1 MHLEALDLTDAERIR
16 ACHDIYLAAQRV
28 DDPDGGW
35 LSYRPFRGWLTVG
48 WNAEPR
54 EVWTITGQAEGEH
67 GEAAADAIA
76 GWYRL
81 ELPDLE
87 NLDRASLDLIVRPQD
102 RRRGLGRALLRHA
115 VSRAA
120 AHGRSVLSGA
130 AWQGTAGDAF
140 ARSAGAKPG
149 VADIRRAQDLRKLP
163 AGELARLRGPAEQ
176 AADGYSLLSWM
187 GPVPEELLDQT
198 ARLYAA
204 MADAPH
210 DPGVARAEWD
220 AQRIRE
226 RVNALFPEYGIRQY
240 SVAARHDASG
250 EMAALSQVA
259 VDPAMPNW
267 GFQMLTA
274 VTREHRGHRLG
285 LLVKIAMLELLATE
299 EPQLEQIE
307 TFNADSNRHMIA
319 VNEALGYTIV
329 GAPMN
334 GWLLDV
340 KAAVLGV
347 PGDRPGRR

>member
-1 MHLEALDLTDAERIR
+1 MHLEAVDLADAERIR
-16 ACHDIYLAAQRV
+16 ACHDIYLEAQRV

-35 LSYRPFRGWLTVG
+35 LSYRPFSGWLTVG

-54 EVWTITGQAEGEH
+54 EVWTITGRTEGE
-67 GEAAADAIA
+67 GGQTAADEIA

-87 NLDRASLDLIVRPQD
+87 NLDRADLDLIVRPRD

-115 VSRAA
+115 VERAA
-120 AHGRSVLSGA
+120 ANGRSILSGA

-140 ARSAGAKPG
+140 ARTTGAKPG
-149 VADIRRAQDLRKLP
+149 LVDIRRTQYLRKVP

-176 AADGYSLLSWM
+176 AAAGYSLLSWT
-187 GPVPEELLDQT
+187 GPVPDELLDQI
-198 ARLYAA
+198 AILYAA

-210 DPGVARAEWD
+210 DPGVARASWD

-226 RVNALFPEYGIRQY
+226 RVNALFPVYGNRQY
-240 SVAARHDASG
+240 SVAARHDG
-250 EMAALSQVA
+250 TGDLAALTQVA
-259 VDPAMPNW
+259 VDPTMPEW

-274 VTREHRGHRLG
+274 VIREHRGHRLG
-285 LLVKIAMLELLATE
+285 LLVKVAMAELLAAE

-307 TFNADSNRHMIA
+307 TFNADSNPHMIA
-319 VNEALGYTIV
+319 VNEALGYAIV
-329 GAPMN
+329 GPPMN

-340 KAAVLGV
+340 KAALA
-347 PGDRPGRR
+347 RLS

>member
-1 MHLEALDLTDAERIR
+1 MHIEAVDLADAETIR
-16 ACHDIYLAAQRV
+16 ACHDVYMEAQPV

-35 LSYRPFRGWLTVG
+35 LSYRPFSGWMTVG

-54 EVWTITGQAEGEH
+54 EVWTITGQTEGD
-67 GEAAADAIA
+67 GGAATTDAIA

-87 NLDRASLDLIVRPQD
+87 NLDRAGLDLIVRPQD

-115 VSRAA
+115 LGRAA

-130 AWQGTAGDAF
+130 AWQGTAGDEF
-140 ARSAGAKPG
+140 ARTTGAKPG
-149 VADIRRAQDLRKLP
+149 LVDIRRTQYLGKLP

-176 AADGYSLLSWM
+176 AAADYSLLSWT
-187 GPVPEELLDQT
+187 GPVPEEVLDQI

-210 DPGVARAEWD
+210 DAGVESAAWD

-226 RVNALFPEYGIRQY
+226 RVNALYPVYGTRQY

-259 VDPAMPNW
+259 VDPATPEW

-307 TFNADSNRHMIA
+307 TFNAEANPHMIA
-319 VNEALGYTIV
+319 VNEALGYAVV
-329 GAPMN
+329 GPPMN

-340 KAAVLGV
+340 KAS
-347 PGDRPGRR
+347 PGDA

>member
-1 MHLEALDLTDAERIR
+1 MQLEAVDLADAERIR
-16 ACHDIYLAAQRV
+16 ACHDIYLEAQRV

-35 LSYRPFRGWLTVG
+35 LSYRPFSGWLTVG

-54 EVWTITGQAEGEH
+54 EVWTITGQTEGK
-67 GEAAADAIA
+67 GGQTAADEIA

-87 NLDRASLDLIVRPQD
+87 NLDRAGLDLIVRPRD

-115 VSRAA
+115 VERAA
-120 AHGRSVLSGA
+120 ANGRSILSGA

-140 ARSAGAKPG
+140 ARTTGAKPG
-149 VADIRRAQDLRKLP
+149 LVDIRRTQYLRKLP

-176 AADGYSLLSWM
+176 AAAGYSLLSWT
-187 GPVPEELLDQT
+187 GPVPDELLDQT

-210 DPGVARAEWD
+210 DPGVAETEWD

-226 RVNALFPEYGIRQY
+226 RVNALFPVYGNREY
-240 SVAARHDASG
+240 SVAARHDATG
-250 EMAALSQVA
+250 EMAALTQVA
-259 VDPAMPNW
+259 VDPAMPEW

-285 LLVKIAMLELLATE
+285 LLVKIAMLELLASE

-307 TFNADSNRHMIA
+307 TSNAGSNPHMIA
-319 VNEALGYTIV
+319 VNEALGYAIV
-329 GAPMN
+329 GPPLN

-340 KAAVLGV
+340 KATLGEA
-347 PGDRPGRR
+347 

>member
-1 MHLEALDLTDAERIR
+1 MHLEAVDLADAERIR
-16 ACHDIYLAAQRV
+16 ACHDIYLEAQRV
-28 DDPDGGW
+28 DDPEGGW
-35 LSYRPFRGWLTVG
+35 LSYRPFHGWLTVG

-54 EVWTITGQAEGEH
+54 EVWTITGQAEG

-87 NLDRASLDLIVRPQD
+87 NLDRAGLDLIVRPRD

-115 VSRAA
+115 VGRAA

-140 ARSAGAKPG
+140 ARMTGAKPG
-149 VADIRRAQDLRKLP
+149 LVDIRRTQYPRKLP
-163 AGELARLRGPAEQ
+163 AGELASLRGPAEQ
-176 AADGYSLLSWM
+176 AAGGYSLLSWA

-220 AQRIRE
+220 AERIRE
-226 RVNALFPEYGIRQY
+226 RVNALFPVYGTRQY
-240 SVAARHDASG
+240 SVAARHDATG
-250 EMAALSQVA
+250 EMAALTQVA
-259 VDPAMPNW
+259 VDPVTPAW

-274 VTREHRGHRLG
+274 VTTEHRGHRLG
-285 LLVKIAMLELLATE
+285 LLVKIAMLELLAAE

-307 TFNADSNRHMIA
+307 TFNAESNPHMIA

-329 GAPMN
+329 GPPMN

-340 KAAVLGV
+340 KAALGEA
-347 PGDRPGRR
+347 

>member
-1 MHLEALDLTDAERIR
+1 MHIEAVDLADAETIR
-16 ACHDIYLAAQRV
+16 ACHDVYMEAQPV

-35 LSYRPFRGWLTVG
+35 LSYRPFSGWMTVG

-54 EVWTITGQAEGEH
+54 EVWTITGQTEGD
-67 GEAAADAIA
+67 GGAAASDTIA

-81 ELPDLE
+81 EFPDLE
-87 NLDRASLDLIVRPQD
+87 NLDRAGLDLIVRPQD

-115 VSRAA
+115 VGRAA

-130 AWQGTAGDAF
+130 AWQGTAGDEF
-140 ARSAGAKPG
+140 ARTTGAKPG
-149 VADIRRAQDLRKLP
+149 
-163 AGELARLRGPAEQ
+163 
-176 AADGYSLLSWM
+176 
-187 GPVPEELLDQT
+187 LDQI

-210 DPGVARAEWD
+210 DAGVESATWD

-226 RVNALFPEYGIRQY
+226 RVNALFPVYGTRQY

-259 VDPAMPNW
+259 VDPATPEW

-307 TFNADSNRHMIA
+307 TFNAEANPHMIA
-319 VNEALGYTIV
+319 VNEALGYAVV
-329 GAPMN
+329 GPPMN

-340 KAAVLGV
+340 KAS
-347 PGDRPGRR
+347 PGDA